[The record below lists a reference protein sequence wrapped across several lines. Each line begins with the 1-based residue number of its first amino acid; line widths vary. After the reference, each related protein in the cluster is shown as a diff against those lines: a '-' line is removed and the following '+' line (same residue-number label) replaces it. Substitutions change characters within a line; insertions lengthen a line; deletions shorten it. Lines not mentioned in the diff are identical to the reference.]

1 MDRSGDKGSTI
12 VVIKYWIKTASIS
25 HRIHVCYIC

>member
-12 VVIKYWIKTASIS
+12 VVIKYWIKTVSIS

>member
-1 MDRSGDKGSTI
+1 LSRSGEI
-12 VVIKYWIKTASIS
+12 PVAILIYIS